1 MSQLTEH
8 AARGLG
14 RQSDPE
20 PPDYVP
26 PRPPSL
32 FLYAVLFAFALA
44 LVATAFVADAEHLRE
59 NLDGLLL
66 NLATELLGAILI
78 LLLVERRIRAS
89 EMRFLRALPGTTRET
104 FSEWLS
110 AEVRQVKTYARV
122 FSAQL
127 KSVSQPYHV
136 LLSDV
141 ESELLENRA
150 RGFVL
155 VGDYGS
161 GKSTQ
166 LHRLAGQQLTE
177 LLKQPRRAHVPV
189 LVPVHKWFEGD
200 AVEVLRATM
209 QSYSHVSERV
219 FRRLLNSGRLM
230 CLFDGLD
237 ESLSPADAVGKLESF
252 HAAHPSAPLIV
263 SARLASIT
271 SRGPLL
277 KDLPRVGMRE
287 MTPEE
292 AGRVAELRTKY
303 ARHYELRADE
313 VIS

>member
-1 MSQLTEH
+1 MSRPTEH

-32 FLYAVLFAFALA
+32 VLYAILFAFALTLVASA
-44 LVATAFVADAEHLRE
+44 LVVDTQHLRE

-104 FSEWLS
+104 FFEWLS

-122 FSAQL
+122 FAAQL
-127 KSVSQPYHV
+127 ESVSPLVYV
-136 LLSDV
+136 PVKDV
-141 ESELLENRA
+141 ESRMMKNRA

-155 VGDYGS
+155 TGHGGG
-161 GKSTQ
+161 GKSVQ
-166 LHRLAGQQLTE
+166 LQRLASIQLSE
-177 LLKQPRRAHVPV
+177 VLSQPRRAHVPV
-189 LVPVHKWFEGD
+189 LVPVRK
-200 AVEVLRATM
+200 LREDGVTETLRTTM
-209 QSYSHVSERV
+209 QSYSHVSDKI
-219 FRRLLNSGRLM
+219 FLRLLHAGRLM

-237 ESLSPADAVGKLESF
+237 ESLTPEEAIEKLKSF
-252 HAAHPSAPLIV
+252 HAEHPSTPLIV
-263 SARLASIT
+263 STRRDANDFLE
-271 SRGPLL
+271 
-277 KDLPRVGMRE
+277 DLPEIPMSGPK
-287 MTPEE
+287 PE
-292 AGRVAELRTKY
+292 AAASVLAFLR
-303 ARHYELRADE
+303 LRDADE
-313 VIS
+313 LIS